1 VPSLEPILPHV
12 PGFLVV
18 LARLTGLFVFSPII
32 ASAMIPKRI
41 KALLALGLALSVYP
55 TIDQSAFANLEPNL
69 FALAPLMA
77 MELLIGVAVGV
88 LMLTPLWGVQLA
100 GTFMGQ
106 QMGLSLAPIFNP
118 ATDIESDSLGQLLF
132 VMALSVFIMM
142 GGVEAMWD
150 CVVRSYALVGPGA
163 FRADQRLL
171 ETFVGLLSAGFH
183 LAMRVSM
190 PVMAIVLVETVA
202 VGFITK
208 SLPTLNF
215 MSVGFPIRIVLGLLA
230 LTAGL
235 AGIHTAVRGDVR
247 ATIDI
252 IGEWVDELGPA
263 REHTAA
269 STAVEAGAGVAHG

>member
-1 VPSLEPILPHV
+1 MPNIEPILAHI

-32 ASAMIPKRI
+32 ASLMIPRRV
-41 KALLALGLALSVYP
+41 KALLSLGLALSVYP
-55 TIDQSAFANLEPNL
+55 TVDHAMFAGLEPSL

-77 MELLIGVAVGV
+77 MELLVGVAVGV

-100 GTFMGQ
+100 GTMMGQ

-118 ATDIESDSLGQLLF
+118 ATDIEGDSLGQLLF
-132 VMALSVFIMM
+132 VLALSVFIGM
-142 GGVEAMWD
+142 GGVEALWD
-150 CVVRSYALVGPGA
+150 CVVSSYALVGPGA
-163 FRADQRLL
+163 FRADAGLL
-171 ETFVGLLSAGFH
+171 ETFTGLMSAGFH

-215 MSVGFPIRIVLGLLA
+215 MSVGFPIRIVLGLVA
-230 LTAGL
+230 LTAAL
-235 AGIHTAVRGDVR
+235 AGVHTAVKGDVR
-247 ATIDI
+247 ATIGIVGDWAQSLT
-252 IGEWVDELGPA
+252 GAQPRQAEGGL
-263 REHTAA
+263 
-269 STAVEAGAGVAHG
+269 AGG